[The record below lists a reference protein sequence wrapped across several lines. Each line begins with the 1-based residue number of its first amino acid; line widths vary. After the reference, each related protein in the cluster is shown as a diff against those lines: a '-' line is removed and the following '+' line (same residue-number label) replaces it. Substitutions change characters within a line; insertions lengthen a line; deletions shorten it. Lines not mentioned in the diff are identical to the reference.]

1 MNKYHYLNIDNKQIV
16 MSRDGEA
23 GVRLT
28 PQETLLLALENSFEA
43 ARACINYIDK
53 KRDEVRNEQTT

>member
-1 MNKYHYLNIDNKQIV
+1 MSKYHYLNIDNKQVI

-23 GVRLT
+23 GVHLT
-28 PQETLLLALENSFEA
+28 PQETLLLALENNFEA

-53 KRDEVRNEQTT
+53 KRDEVKHANTN